1 MIPEIVPEALP
12 QLEARG
18 LSRAYAGRSVV
29 RKVDLTVR
37 GGEIVGLLGPN
48 GAGKTT
54 TFQMMIGLIPP
65 TEGHI
70 SLDGEEITRMPMYL
84 RARRG
89 ISYLPQESSV
99 FRKLTVEENILAIL
113 ETRPLEDGDR
123 RARLQSL
130 LAEMRLT
137 HLAGNKAYTL
147 SGGERRRLEIARA
160 LVISPRFM
168 LLDEPFSGIDP
179 IIVME
184 LQNILFQLKERG
196 IGLLMTDHNVQKTL
210 EVVDRAYLIYNG
222 EILIEGTPEEI
233 SDNQEAR
240 AVYLG
245 DHPFVPNG
253 GRRRD
258 DVPAQPSGPMDNPGR
273 KVPHGF
279 V

>member
-1 MIPEIVPEALP
+1 MPEALQ
-12 QLEARG
+12 QLSARA
-18 LSRAYAGRSVV
+18 LSRDYQGRSVV

-54 TFQMMIGLIPP
+54 TFRMMIGLIPP

-89 ISYLPQESSV
+89 MSYLPQESSV

-113 ETRPLEDGDR
+113 ETRPLSEGDH

-130 LAEMRLT
+130 LSEMRLT

-233 SDNQEAR
+233 SNNREAR

-245 DHPFVPNG
+245 DHPFVANG
-253 GRRRD
+253 GRRRNE
-258 DVPAQPSGPMDNPGR
+258 AAGPSG
-273 KVPHGF
+273 
-279 V
+279 

>member
-1 MIPEIVPEALP
+1 MPEALS
-12 QLEARG
+12 QLSAQA

-54 TFQMMIGLIPP
+54 IFQMMIGLIPP

-70 SLDGEEITRMPMYL
+70 SLNGEEITRMPMYL

-99 FRKLTVEENILAIL
+99 FRKLTVEENLLAIL
-113 ETRPLEDGDR
+113 ETRPLEGGDR

-137 HLAGNKAYTL
+137 HLARNKAYTL

-160 LVISPRFM
+160 LVISPRFI

-233 SDNQEAR
+233 SENREAR

-245 DHPFVPNG
+245 DHPFVTNG
-253 GRRRD
+253 GRRQN
-258 DVPAQPSGPMDNPGR
+258 DVTARPKG
-273 KVPHGF
+273 
-279 V
+279 